1 MGHELQACLQEGGRH
16 DPGIHGQV
24 AHQHVMLWKK
34 NIQISKSKRGR
45 GSGLN
50 HLQKRGHHDG
60 GVDGQVVDQGAAVR
74 RLDRLQVPRG
84 AQLQVVLLV
93 LHTLQ
98 HSESEL
104 TARHKGARGL
114 DSIAAVA
121 RAGTK
126 VGRFCCGRCRPTPWR
141 I

>member
-1 MGHELQACLQEGGRH
+1 MIPACMARWHTSMSCFGRRTFRSASQSEAGG
-16 DPGIHGQV
+16 
-24 AHQHVMLWKK
+24 L
-34 NIQISKSKRGR
+34 
-45 GSGLN
+45 GLN
-50 HLQKRGHHDG
+50 YLQKRGHHDG
-60 GVDGQVVDQGAAVR
+60 GVDGEVVDQRAAVR

-93 LHTLQ
+93 LHALQ

-114 DSIAAVA
+114 DNIAAVG

-126 VGRFCCGRCRPTPWR
+126 VGRFCCCRCRPTPWR